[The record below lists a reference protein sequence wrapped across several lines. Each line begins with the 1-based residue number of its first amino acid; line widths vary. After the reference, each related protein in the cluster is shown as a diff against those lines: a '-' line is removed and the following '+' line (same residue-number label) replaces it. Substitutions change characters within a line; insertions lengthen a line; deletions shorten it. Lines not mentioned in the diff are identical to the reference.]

1 MNGSIR
7 TFIAV
12 HIPDTVRRDIGA
24 LIEGLRPAAGGD
36 VKWVRP
42 ESLHLTLKFLGD
54 VEEGRIPA
62 VGTKVETAVSSRPA
76 FDVALGGTGAF
87 PNPRRP
93 SVLWIGVPQGAEP
106 MAALAGDIESA
117 LAGLGFEREKRPFSA
132 HLTIGRVRPAGNAGR
147 TVERMAEKG
156 FKSDPF
162 KVDSIHLMKSELQRS
177 GAEYTVL
184 RTIKLQG

>member
-1 MNGSIR
+1 MNASVR
-7 TFIAV
+7 TFISI
-12 HIPDTVRRDIGA
+12 HIPDTVRGDIGA
-24 LIEGLRPAAGGD
+24 MVDRLRPTAGAD

-54 VEEGRIPA
+54 LEEGRIAA
-62 VGTKVETAVSSRPA
+62 VGTTVETAVSARPA
-76 FDVALGGTGAF
+76 FNVALGGTGAF

-93 SVLWIGVPQGAEP
+93 SVLWIGVPLGAEP
-106 MAALAGDIESA
+106 MAALAGEIESA

-147 TVERMAEKG
+147 TVERMEESG

-162 KVDSIHLMKSELQRS
+162 TVGAVHLMKSELQRS